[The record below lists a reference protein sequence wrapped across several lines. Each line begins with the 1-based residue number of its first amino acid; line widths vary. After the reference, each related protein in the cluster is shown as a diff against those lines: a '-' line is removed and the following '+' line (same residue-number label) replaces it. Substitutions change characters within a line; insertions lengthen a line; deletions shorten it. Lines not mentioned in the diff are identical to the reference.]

1 MFWVERTQGSRQFCS
16 FHLCFP
22 RSCFFLTSHVYNI
35 LYEDRWGKGLRRE
48 ETNKHVFG
56 ERDVLQLAVAL
67 NGCVVT
73 WVCLFWVCIYTYCP
87 TFWRVHRNLLL
98 CCCFPLPRNS
108 STNICTFINICWVNY
123 WLLVHISICVHLCRI
138 QKETPLSMSPSYQVR
153 RLTKLSTE
161 YLFSQLNVSFYM
173 YGLYNHI

>member
-98 CCCFPLPRNS
+98 FMFP
-108 STNICTFINICWVNY
+108 STKKQLNKHLHIY
-123 WLLVHISICVHLCRI
+123 QHLLSQLLIVGPHFYMCA
-138 QKETPLSMSPSYQVR
+138 SMSDPER
-153 RLTKLSTE
+153 DAA
-161 YLFSQLNVSFYM
+161 LNVSLVSSEASHQTVNRILIFTIECLF
-173 YGLYNHI
+173 LYVWII

>member
-56 ERDVLQLAVAL
+56 ERDVLSAGSCTERLCGDMSMFVLSLHLYVLSNILKGAQKPF
-67 NGCVVT
+67 T
-73 WVCLFWVCIYTYCP
+73 
-87 TFWRVHRNLLL
+87 LLL
-98 CCCFPLPRNS
+98 FP
-108 STNICTFINICWVNY
+108 STKKQLNKHLHIY
-123 WLLVHISICVHLCRI
+123 QHLLSQLLIVGPHFYMCA
-138 QKETPLSMSPSYQVR
+138 SMSDPER
-153 RLTKLSTE
+153 DAA
-161 YLFSQLNVSFYM
+161 LNVSLVSSEASHQTVNRILIFIIECLF
-173 YGLYNHI
+173 LYVWII